1 MLINKQRYE
10 YLKEN
15 VNWLCL
21 AQEPFQKICAERCC
35 FHRMF
40 FELEFVE
47 NCVFFSGLEKIAFR
61 RESQKISQRTLSW
74 FWMLFWERPYGKN
87 NSRENLKQLEIFV
100 LIN

>member
-15 VNWLCL
+15 VDWLCL
-21 AQEPFQKICAERCC
+21 AQEPFQKICAEQCC

-47 NCVFFSGLEKIAFR
+47 NCVFFSDLEKIAFR
-61 RESQKISQRTLSW
+61 RESSKNIAKNTL
-74 FWMLFWERPYGKN
+74 MILNVILGKTIW
-87 NSRENLKQLEIFV
+87 KK
-100 LIN
+100 

>member
-21 AQEPFQKICAERCC
+21 AQEPFQKICVERCC

-61 RESQKISQRTLSW
+61 RESQKISQRTLS
-74 FWMLFWERPYGKN
+74 
-87 NSRENLKQLEIFV
+87 
-100 LIN
+100 